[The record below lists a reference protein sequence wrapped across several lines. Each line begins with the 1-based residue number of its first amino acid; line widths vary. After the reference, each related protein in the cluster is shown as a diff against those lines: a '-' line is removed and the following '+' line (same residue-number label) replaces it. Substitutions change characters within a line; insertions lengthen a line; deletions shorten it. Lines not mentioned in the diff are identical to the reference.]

1 MMKMKY
7 SKIMFAGPS
16 GFGKTTLAKWIS
28 EQYNIPFESGSVS
41 DLIPKT
47 KEVSHKDMLARDPK
61 ELYTEDF
68 QILNLRNKLF
78 SNKDLFIS
86 DRSYLDSAAYFLYKQ
101 GDKQPSCEVEH
112 FIGLCSMLLTQQCDC
127 LIFLNFIP
135 ELVSEWVTEDNN
147 KRITSNYFQV
157 EISSIMK
164 TTLTFLGYKSINTL
178 STLTKPSGDGIW
190 GEIIAKRVDL
200 GYGVEVGEIDN
211 FYGKTR
217 VIIINEPNIK
227 LRKDVLKSL
236 L

>member
-1 MMKMKY
+1 MKY
-7 SKIMFAGPS
+7 NKIMFAGPS

-41 DLIPKT
+41 DLIPQT
-47 KEVSHKDMLARDPK
+47 KEVAHKDMLARDPK

-78 SNKDLFIS
+78 FNKEQFIS

-112 FIGLCSMLLTQQCDC
+112 FMGLCSMLLTQQCDC

-164 TTLTFLGYKSINTL
+164 TTLTLLGYKQSYHV
-178 STLTKPSGDGIW
+178 SYLTKQVYKGIL
-190 GEIIAKRVDL
+190 GKLLPQRIDL
-200 GYGVEVGEIDN
+200 DYGAEVGYIN
-211 FYGKTR
+211 NLYGKTQ
-217 VIIINEPNIK
+217 VIIINEPN
-227 LRKDVLKSL
+227 LQVRKDLLKEYV
-236 L
+236 

>member
-1 MMKMKY
+1 MKY

-41 DLIPKT
+41 DLIPQT
-47 KEVSHKDMLARDPK
+47 KDVAHKDMLARDPK

-78 SNKDLFIS
+78 SNKEQFIS

-112 FIGLCSMLLTQQCDC
+112 FIGLCSMLITQQCDC

-164 TTLTFLGYKSINTL
+164 TALTFLGYKPS
-178 STLTKPSGDGIW
+178 SKVSYLTKKVYKGIL
-190 GEIIAKRVDL
+190 GKLLSQRIDL
-200 GYGVEVGEIDN
+200 DYGSEVGYIN
-211 FYGKTR
+211 NIYGKTK
-217 VIIINEPNIK
+217 VIIINEPN
-227 LRKDVLKSL
+227 LQVRKDLLKEYV
-236 L
+236 

>member
-1 MMKMKY
+1 MKIKH

-41 DLIPKT
+41 DLIPQT
-47 KEVSHKDMLARDPK
+47 KEVAHKDMLARDPK

-68 QILNLRNKLF
+68 KILNLRNKLF
-78 SNKDLFIS
+78 SNKEQFIS

-127 LIFLNFIP
+127 LVFLNFIP

-157 EISSIMK
+157 EISSIMN
-164 TTLTFLGYKSINTL
+164 TALTFLGYKPS
-178 STLTKPSGDGIW
+178 SKVSYLTKQVYKGIL
-190 GEIIAKRVDL
+190 GKLLPQRIDL
-200 GYGVEVGEIDN
+200 DYGAEVGYIN
-211 FYGKTR
+211 NLYGKTK
-217 VIIINEPNIK
+217 VIIINEPN
-227 LRKDVLKSL
+227 LQVRKDLLKEYV
-236 L
+236 